1 MRKAEYFD
9 VAGFKT
15 IRFKS
20 TQVVLSTVPG
30 RYFIYADITI
40 KGVTKPVEF
49 GFGATPK
56 NDGYVFDG
64 EFKIN
69 RRDFGVG
76 GNSATLSDNLT
87 VSLTVFAN

>member
-1 MRKAEYFD
+1 
-9 VAGFKT
+9 VP
-15 IRFKS
+15 S
-20 TQVVLSTVPG
+20 TTAG
-30 RYFIYADITI
+30 RYYMFGNVTI

-56 NDGYVFDG
+56 DGGYVFDG

-76 GNSATLSDNLT
+76 GNSVSLSDNLT
-87 VSLTVFAN
+87 VSLSVLAR